1 MQVEKLKTIDA
12 DTLLSTPMRKTLFVV
27 DGLIPQG
34 LSVLSGSSKI
44 GKSWLMLWLGIQVA
58 RGQPVWEFETH
69 KSDVLYLC
77 LEDTYARIQSRLY
90 QITDEAPPEL
100 RIATTSFQIANGL
113 EQQIEQYL
121 SDFPKTKLVII
132 DTFQKVRDSKS
143 TGGKSGM
150 YAGDYDDVTA
160 LKNIS
165 DKYGIAVV
173 VVHHVRKLKDVS
185 DPFNE
190 VSGSTGMKQLG
201 YVIDLNPYH
210 KYATIRSVNSKKE
223 TRLYRLGEAYDR
235 DAIYDQM
242 RDTLRNNPQEAYRL
256 YYEFT
261 EKKSFGVTIQKAH
274 FVKGNLKTAKKITG
288 LKALY
293 FRYLY
298 LLGVLPKNK
307 KHNPLSPEMREA
319 CRWLDRH
326 TAQVQLICD
335 NHLTDISS
343 VEVFIKHT
351 DSEIKLIS
359 DYRKMLYRDIDS
371 CHDPDEKTKLVV
383 KRDDCTKALA
393 QLRKDRKTA
402 ARIIEDNPK
411 IKENILIEENMRSRY
426 FGLNKSRKR
435 GYER

>member
-12 DTLLSTPMRKTLFVV
+12 DTLLSTPIRKTLFVV
-27 DGLIPQG
+27 DGLMPQG

-90 QITDEAPPEL
+90 QIADEAPPEL
-100 RIATTSFQIANGL
+100 RIATTSFQIGNGL

-190 VSGSTGMKQLG
+190 VSGSTG
-201 YVIDLNPYH
+201 
-210 KYATIRSVNSKKE
+210 
-223 TRLYRLGEAYDR
+223 
-235 DAIYDQM
+235 
-242 RDTLRNNPQEAYRL
+242 
-256 YYEFT
+256 
-261 EKKSFGVTIQKAH
+261 
-274 FVKGNLKTAKKITG
+274 ITG
-288 LKALY
+288 AADTNFVLKRSRANETGT
-293 FRYLY
+293 
-298 LLGVLPKNK
+298 LLATGRDIAYQELTLKF
-307 KHNPLSPEMREA
+307 
-319 CRWLDRH
+319 
-326 TAQVQLICD
+326 D
-335 NHLTDISS
+335 NHSHLWEL
-343 VEVFIKHT
+343 VE
-351 DSEIKLIS
+351 
-359 DYRKMLYRDIDS
+359 
-371 CHDPDEKTKLVV
+371 
-383 KRDDCTKALA
+383 
-393 QLRKDRKTA
+393 RKDM
-402 ARIIEDNPK
+402 EDIHREEIPK
-411 IKENILIEENMRSRY
+411 FVFRLVDYISAVSYTHLTLPTNSRV
-426 FGLNKSRKR
+426 
-435 GYER
+435 